1 MNKQLEHLINQ
12 DNEHFKELF
21 FEKLESITN
30 NSVILEILDNLKH
43 ERYCKEENFDKSKY
57 IETQLYNIGGKE
69 YMIDMHNGIV
79 FGGKRADIIEVLTQD
94 ELKKLKEDYS
104 ER

>member
-43 ERYCKEENFDKSKY
+43 ERYCKEENFDKSK
-57 IETQLYNIGGKE
+57 K
-69 YMIDMHNGIV
+69 
-79 FGGKRADIIEVLTQD
+79 
-94 ELKKLKEDYS
+94 
-104 ER
+104 